1 MFKRI
6 FLVLFFIV
14 IFSRA
19 SFSAKSDFA
28 FRSKQAS
35 RRDLLIENESH
46 KLELI
51 RIIISEKAVTHSELF
66 SDFIAANQI
75 RHIGFK
81 FNFFSEDLLKKNYN
95 ESKGFSS
102 YFIDDA
108 IEAFPVK

>member
-1 MFKRI
+1 MCSMFKRI
-6 FLVLFFIV
+6 FLILFFIV

-51 RIIISEKAVTHSELF
+51 RIISEKAVTHSELF

-75 RHIGFK
+75 RLGLNSI
-81 FNFFSEDLLKKNYN
+81 FSLKIY
-95 ESKGFSS
+95 
-102 YFIDDA
+102 
-108 IEAFPVK
+108 